1 MEHETQFLSKFEE
14 DSKSIGF
21 LFMRTY
27 STWHSQIKNCLKKQ
41 SITHPQFIVMA
52 TTAYLSQ
59 NFDEVTQIMI
69 SKKTNIDVMTISQ
82 IINKLEEKRFIIKN
96 NSLKDSRARSIKLT
110 ADGYAVTNK
119 ALPLVEDIDQQFF
132 SSLGED
138 MPSFHDM
145 LLRLAKI

>member
-1 MEHETQFLSKFEE
+1 MDHETQFLSKFEE

-21 LFMRTY
+21 LFMRAY

-59 NFDEVTQIMI
+59 NVDEVTQIMI

-82 IINKLEEKRFIIKN
+82 IINKLEEKRFIIRN
-96 NSLKDSRARSIKLT
+96 NSLKDSRARSIKISYLPK
-110 ADGYAVTNK
+110 DIHFYIVD
-119 ALPLVEDIDQQFF
+119 LPLRGKKVNKPMYNRDTD
-132 SSLGED
+132 
-138 MPSFHDM
+138 
-145 LLRLAKI
+145 